1 MSRPDAEHLANA
13 QEHLRR
19 LRDHLQRGDLD
30 DDTIFDAVCMRLSA
44 AIESVS
50 AVDES
55 LRRKEFGRSWTAI
68 WSVRNRI
75 AHGYFYVDRA
85 IITSTVQNDLVE
97 FEASVERLI
106 RTVDHAEAE

>member
-1 MSRPDAEHLANA
+1 MSRPAAVHLANA

-19 LRDHLQRGDLD
+19 LRDHLVRGDLA

-50 AVDES
+50 AIDDALRDE
-55 LRRKEFGRSWTAI
+55 EFGRGWSAI

-75 AHGYFYVDRA
+75 AHGYFYVDRQ
-85 IITSTVQNDLVE
+85 IITSTVENDLVE
-97 FEASVERLI
+97 FEAGVERLI
-106 RTVDHAEAE
+106 RLVDQADTE

>member
-1 MSRPDAEHLANA
+1 MNRPDREHLANA
-13 QEHLRR
+13 QEHLCR
-19 LRDHLQRGDLD
+19 LREHLQRGDLE

-55 LRRKEFGRSWTAI
+55 ARIDEFGSSWTAI

-75 AHGYFYVDRA
+75 AHGYFYVDRQ
-85 IITSTVQNDLVE
+85 IITSTVEIDLVE
-97 FEASVERLI
+97 FETRVERLI
-106 RTVDHAEAE
+106 RTIDQADTE